1 MQPLALSDRLRA
13 LPWSV
18 ILAIIAIGAFGNLIL
33 FSAAGGSMTPWALN
47 QTVRFVVLLGVMLA
61 IAQIRIEIW
70 IRYAYPIYG
79 AVLLLL
85 FVVEVFGKIG
95 MGAQR
100 WIDLGFIRLQPSEF
114 MKIAIILALAR
125 FYHFLPRSFTERP
138 QAIWPPLTLIG
149 VPFLLV
155 AVQPDLGTGLMIAF
169 GGVAMLF
176 LAGVRMRW
184 FVGGIAVAAAAIPL
198 AYQFLLHDYQ
208 RKRILTFLDPESDPL
223 GAGYHITQSK
233 IAIGSGGLFGK
244 GFLHGTQG
252 ALEYLPE
259 RHTDFIFATM
269 AEEWGLVGG
278 LFIYLAFGYVIAW
291 GVGVALSARSHFA
304 RLAAMG
310 LTCTLFFY
318 LFINTAMVMG
328 LAPVVGIPLPLVSY
342 GGSAMLTVLT
352 TMGILISISR
362 HRDRAM
368 LGDHPSAL

>member
-18 ILAIIAIGAFGNLIL
+18 ILAIVAIGAFGNLIL
-33 FSAAGGSMTPWALN
+33 FSAAGGSMEPWALK
-47 QTVRFVVLLGVMLA
+47 QTARFVILLGLMLA

-85 FVVEVFGKIG
+85 MIVEAFVG

-100 WIDLGFIRLQPSEF
+100 WLDLGVIRLQPSEF

-138 QAIWPPLTLIG
+138 QAVWPPLALIG
-149 VPFLLV
+149 VPFILV
-155 AVQPDLGTGLMIAF
+155 AIQPDLGTGLMIAF
-169 GGVAMLF
+169 GGIAMLF

-184 FVGGIAVAAAAIPL
+184 FIGGAALVAAIIPL
-198 AYQFLLHDYQ
+198 AYEFLLHDYQ
-208 RKRILTFLDPESDPL
+208 RKRILTFLDPSTDPL

-259 RHTDFIFATM
+259 RQTDFIFAAM

-278 LFIYLAFGYVIAW
+278 IFLFLAYGYVIAW
-291 GVGVALSARSHFA
+291 GIGVALSAKSHFA

-318 LFINTAMVMG
+318 LAINTAMVMG

>member
-18 ILAIIAIGAFGNLIL
+18 ILAIVVIGAFGNLIL
-33 FSAAGGSMTPWALN
+33 FSAAGGSMEPWALK
-47 QTVRFVVLLGVMLA
+47 QTARFVILLGLMLA

-85 FVVEVFGKIG
+85 VIVEAFGFVG

-100 WIDLGFIRLQPSEF
+100 WLDLGVIRLQPSEF

-138 QAIWPPLTLIG
+138 QAVWPPLALIG
-149 VPFLLV
+149 VPFILV
-155 AVQPDLGTGLMIAF
+155 AIQPDLGTGLMIAF

-184 FVGGIAVAAAAIPL
+184 FIGGAAVVAAIIPL

-208 RKRILTFLDPESDPL
+208 RKRILTFLDPSTDPL

-259 RHTDFIFATM
+259 RQTDFIFAAM

-278 LFIYLAFGYVIAW
+278 IFLFLAYGYVIAW
-291 GVGVALSARSHFA
+291 GIGVALSAKSHFA

-318 LFINTAMVMG
+318 LAINTSMVMG

>member
-18 ILAIIAIGAFGNLIL
+18 ILAVVVIGAFGNLIL

-47 QTVRFVVLLGVMLA
+47 QSVRFVVLLGLMLA
-61 IAQIRIEIW
+61 IAQINIEIW
-70 IRYAYPIYG
+70 IRFAYPIYG
-79 AVLLLL
+79 AVLVLLIIVEAFG
-85 FVVEVFGKIG
+85 FVG

-100 WIDLGFIRLQPSEF
+100 WLDLGVIRLQPSEF

-138 QAIWPPLTLIG
+138 QAVWPPLAMIG
-149 VPFLLV
+149 VPFILV
-155 AVQPDLGTGLMIAF
+155 AIQPDLGTGLMIAF
-169 GGVAMLF
+169 GGIAMLF

-184 FVGGIAVAAAAIPL
+184 FIGGIALAAAAIPL
-198 AYQFLLHDYQ
+198 AYEFLLHDYQ
-208 RKRILTFLDPESDPL
+208 RRRILTFLDPSSDPL

-259 RHTDFIFATM
+259 RQTDFIFAMM
-269 AEEWGLVGG
+269 AEEWGLAGG
-278 LFIYLAFGYVIAW
+278 LFLYLVYGYVIAW
-291 GVGVALSARSHFA
+291 GIGVALSAKSHFA

-318 LFINTAMVMG
+318 LAINTAMVMG